1 MIKQHLQLHYQ
12 VSGSGAPFILLHG
25 NSEDLSIFNALTEA
39 LNPYF
44 TVYRIDSRNHG
55 QSPHHQPISYSLMTD
70 DLIHFIHDLNLNK
83 PYVLGFSDGGIVA
96 LMAAIKEPNLM
107 KKMILCGVNYH
118 YRGLDKTLRLAMK
131 QQNQQKPDPLIELM
145 LKGPKIKK
153 SALHQ
158 CQTPTLLIVGDKDVI
173 LPQHTLKLHRYLPQ
187 SKLLILKDETH
198 DSYVINQTTLLP
210 HLLSYLKETK

>member
-1 MIKQHLQLHYQ
+1 MVKQHLALHYQ
-12 VSGSGAPFILLHG
+12 VSGSGAPLILLHG
-25 NSEDLSIFNALTEA
+25 NGEDLSIFNELTES

-55 QSPHHQPISYSLMTD
+55 QSPHHQPISYPLMTD
-70 DLIHFIHDLNLNK
+70 DLIHFINTLNLEK

-96 LMAAIKEPNLM
+96 LMTAMKEPKLIE
-107 KKMILCGVNYH
+107 KMILCGVNYH

-131 QQNQQKPDPLIELM
+131 RQNQIKPDPLIELM
-145 LKGPKIKK
+145 LKAPKIKK
-153 SALHQ
+153 SALRK
-158 CQTPTLLIVGDKDVI
+158 CQTPALLIVGDKDVI

-198 DSYVINQTTLLP
+198 DSYVVNQTTLLP
-210 HLLSYLKETK
+210 HLIAYLKKS